1 MIYVVLLAAILLCIF
16 LSGFFSG
23 SEMAYSS
30 CNRLRLEGEKE
41 DGSKAAAVALYIV
54 DHFDDALGA
63 ILIGNNLVNVAA
75 SSLLSVA
82 VILFFGGDNPKID
95 TWNTLATVLL
105 TVTIIIF
112 GETIPKIT
120 AKKSANRLSVQ
131 YAWPIRILMTALKPV
146 VFVVVGLVT
155 LLTGRLRGEKSEDS
169 EEKVEELQSIIET
182 AEDEA
187 VIDEEESELVQAA
200 IAFRDI
206 SASEAMT
213 ARVDVLA
220 IDIEDTWEE
229 ILDTVRKSHYTRIP
243 VYEESIDHV
252 IGVLHMNRFLKALSV
267 EDKLTDLRSLLMEP
281 CYVYKT
287 MKLPEVLKAFRK
299 AKQHLAVVVDE
310 YGGTL
315 GIISLEDVLEQV
327 VGDIW
332 DETDTVEEDLVQRT
346 EREYEIDG
354 DMPISDFLDLV
365 EISEDDFEYESETVG
380 GWTIEYHGS
389 FPEVGTSF
397 HYDHFQVTVLAMDEH
412 RVERVLVTLDPE
424 AEAAGK

>member
-1 MIYVVLLAAILLCIF
+1 MTYALVAAAILLCIY

-41 DGSKAAAVALYIV
+41 NGSRAAALALYIL

-63 ILIGNNLVNVAA
+63 ILIGNNLVNIAS
-75 SSLLSVA
+75 SSLLAVA
-82 VILFFGGDNPKID
+82 IVLIFGEQNPRTD
-95 TWNTLATVLL
+95 TWNTLATVIL
-105 TVTIIIF
+105 TVVIIIF

-120 AKKSANRLSVQ
+120 AKQNANRLSLR
-131 YAWPIRILMTALKPV
+131 YAWPVRVLMAVLKPL
-146 VFVVVGLVT
+146 VFLVVGLVN
-155 LLTGRLRGEKSEDS
+155 LMTGGLPGQENEDG
-169 EEKVEELQSIIET
+169 EEKVEELQSVIET
-182 AEDEA
+182 AEDEE
-187 VIDEEESELVQAA
+187 VLDEEESELVQAA

-220 IDIEDTWEE
+220 IDIDDSWED
-229 ILDTVRKSHYTRIP
+229 ILDTVRKSHYTRLP

-252 IGVLHMNRFLKALSV
+252 IGVLHMNRFLKALSSGAAT
-267 EDKLTDLRSLLMEP
+267 TDLRPLLMEP

-299 AKQHLAVVVDE
+299 AKQHLAIVVDE

-315 GIISLEDVLEQV
+315 GILSLEDVLEQV

-332 DETDTVEEDLVQRT
+332 DETDTVEQDLVQRT

-354 DMPISDFLDLV
+354 DLPIGDFLELV
-365 EISEDDFEYESETVG
+365 HIREEDFAFESETVG
-380 GWTIEYHGS
+380 GWTIEVHGS

-397 HYDHFQVTVLAMDEH
+397 HYDHFQVTVLAMEDH
-412 RVERVLVTLDPE
+412 RVLRVLVTLDP
-424 AEAAGK
+424 